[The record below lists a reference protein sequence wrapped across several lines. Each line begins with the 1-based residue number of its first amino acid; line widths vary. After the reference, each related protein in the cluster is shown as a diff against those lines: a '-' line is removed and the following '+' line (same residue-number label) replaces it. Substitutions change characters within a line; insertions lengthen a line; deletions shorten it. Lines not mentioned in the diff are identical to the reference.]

1 MIILCDNCAK
11 KFKLDSALIPE
22 KGRLLRCNSCNHKWF
37 FKKEIINKPI
47 SSINIVI
54 PTKVEAVSIKK
65 SEPINIESS
74 ENIELLDNQ
83 VKDSPI
89 LEKIST
95 NIDENNTNQA
105 KKADI
110 EKKIE
115 LFKDKKNYNLFGLTI
130 IFIISFIALII
141 ILDTFQ
147 APISKIVPNIEFIL
161 YNLYQTLND
170 IKLFLNDLI

>member
-1 MIILCDNCAK
+1 M
-11 KFKLDSALIPE
+11 
-22 KGRLLRCNSCNHKWF
+22 
-37 FKKEIINKPI
+37 
-47 SSINIVI
+47 
-54 PTKVEAVSIKK
+54 SIKK

-105 KKADI
+105 KKAVI